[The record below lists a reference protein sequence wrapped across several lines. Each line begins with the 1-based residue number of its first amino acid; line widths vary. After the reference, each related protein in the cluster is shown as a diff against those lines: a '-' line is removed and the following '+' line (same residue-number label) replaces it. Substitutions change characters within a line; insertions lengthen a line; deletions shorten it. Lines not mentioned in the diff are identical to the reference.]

1 MEISQLEQM
10 IRWLDEER
18 KRDKTLI
25 VTLQEKLEQQ
35 SQLIQAQSTEFTSS
49 QQKIASLQTD
59 IRRTDDYSEMIEKTN
74 RDLTAAVDELR
85 TQVRRERLD
94 NEQVRHGEIE
104 MLNTL
109 IAELDKRIRPF
120 SRYEEQLVARAAG
133 EQRIQGQVQTISNDL
148 ADLGKRTEDRLQSII
163 YLEEQRRADARRII
177 TVEGD
182 LPPLRKGIEDI
193 GAKLTRLEDNI
204 RKIPTRVDEAIVIAR
219 SYEPRIEELRIADFQ
234 REQKVKQYLEQAEKV
249 DAEVILLVEQ
259 TQKYALLYNQ
269 NKQALD
275 GLQAFQSRIEK
286 RQNEIAEM
294 QRLTEER
301 LRRQWEEWQTV
312 FARDW
317 QKRMVNDEDRWRR
330 QDIANQSTTE
340 RFTELNEQEE
350 LFLLELI
357 ALWEETQAAS
367 SRLGLAI
374 QEATR
379 GDTPVPTEHI
389 RDLHRFVEE
398 KHKQLL

>member
-1 MEISQLEQM
+1 MEVSQLEQM

-35 SQLIQAQSTEFTSS
+35 TQLIQSQGTEINTAH
-49 QQKIASLQTD
+49 QKITSLQTD
-59 IRRTDDYSEMIEKTN
+59 IRRTDDYSDMIEKTN
-74 RDLTAAVDELR
+74 RDLTGALDELR
-85 TQVRRERLD
+85 AQVRRERLE

-104 MLNTL
+104 VLNIL
-109 IAELDKRIRPF
+109 ITDIDKKIRPF
-120 SRYEEQLVARAAG
+120 SRHEELLNARAAG
-133 EQRIQGQVQTISNDL
+133 EQRIQGQVQVISNNL
-148 ADLGKRTEDRLQSII
+148 ADLGKRTEDRLQSIV

-177 TVEGD
+177 AVEGD
-182 LPPLRKGIEDI
+182 LPPLRKGIDDV
-193 GAKLTRLEDNI
+193 GAKLTRLDDNI
-204 RKIPTRVDEAIVIAR
+204 RKIPTRVDEAIAIAR

-234 REQKVKQYLEQAEKV
+234 REQKVKQYLDQAEKV
-249 DAEVILLVEQ
+249 DAEVINLVEQ

-275 GLQAFQSRIEK
+275 GLQAFQTRLEK

-330 QDIANQSTTE
+330 QDLANASTIE

-357 ALWEETQAAS
+357 ALWEELRNS
-367 SRLGLAI
+367 SDRLGLAV

-379 GDTPVPTEHI
+379 GDQPVPTEHV
-389 RDLHRFVEE
+389 RNLHRFVEE

>member
-1 MEISQLEQM
+1 MEVSQLEQM

-25 VTLQEKLEQQ
+25 VTLQEKFEQQ
-35 SQLIQAQSTEFTSS
+35 SQLIQAQSKEITSA

-59 IRRTDDYSEMIEKTN
+59 IRRTDDYSGMIEKTN
-74 RDLTAAVDELR
+74 RDLTAVLDELR
-85 TQVRRERLD
+85 AQVRRERLE

-104 MLNTL
+104 VLNTL
-109 IAELDKRIRPF
+109 IAELDKKIRPF
-120 SRYEEQLVARAAG
+120 ARYEELLVARAAG
-133 EQRIQGQVQTISNDL
+133 EQRLQGQVQTISNDL

-177 TVEGD
+177 AVEGD

-234 REQKVKQYLEQAEKV
+234 REQKVKQYLDQAEKV
-249 DAEVILLVEQ
+249 DAEVVLLVEQ

-275 GLQAFQSRIEK
+275 GLQAFQSRLEK

-330 QDIANQSTTE
+330 QDIANQGTTE

-357 ALWEETQAAS
+357 ALWEEVQASS

-379 GDTPVPTEHI
+379 GDIPVPTEHI